1 MFNNNF
7 DNYED
12 ASYATPTGYIEGLE
26 FILYDINGDNFTD
39 IIKMDYVESFIISK
53 IIENDD
59 EIFYSYRS
67 NIEDNMKLIL

>member
-1 MFNNNF
+1 MFNGNF

-39 IIKMDYVESFIISK
+39 IIKMDYIESFIISK
-53 IIENDD
+53 IIGIDD
-59 EIFYSYRS
+59 EAFYLYRS
-67 NIEDNMKLIL
+67 NIDDDMK